1 MTKLDEY
8 KARARDLLR
17 AFDPRYETDDEFIDA
32 ESTLASNIAT
42 EMLKVQQET
51 VDAIAEP
58 FEVEQHCTEC
68 GTPMR
73 PPVSLWRCEHEPKH
87 TAAGPEIGFEIR
99 SRTT

>member
-17 AFDPRYETDDEFIDA
+17 TYDPRFDTDDPE
-32 ESTLASNIAT
+32 LASIIAT
-42 EMLKVQQET
+42 EMVKVQQET

-58 FEVEQHCTEC
+58 FEVEQHCAEC

-87 TAAGPEIGFEIR
+87 TAAGPEISFEIR
-99 SRTT
+99 SRHDPA